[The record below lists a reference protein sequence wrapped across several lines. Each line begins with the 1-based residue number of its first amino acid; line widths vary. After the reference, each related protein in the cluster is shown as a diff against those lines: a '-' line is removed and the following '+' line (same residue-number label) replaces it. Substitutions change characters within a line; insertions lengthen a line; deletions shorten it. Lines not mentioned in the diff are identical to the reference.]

1 MSDEEHKERRDEEKR
16 EMKKIKQKAE
26 GKIKKEGKKLRNT
39 ESKKTK
45 EKEEKQEKK
54 IERKGLSR
62 EEKEELHKEDQ
73 IYRTIFIQNLSFETS
88 EEELKEKMG
97 EYGEVS
103 YCKICMD
110 KEKGISRGTGFVCF
124 RKRGVAEKVIEEAY
138 MFSGSK
144 ESDIEIDGRRLIL
157 QKAINKEQAQ
167 DRSNSKKKKKEG
179 IKDNRNVSL
188 AMVGQKTKEEYLQL
202 GLTPSEAKMRLKAQM
217 ERNKKLK
224 NVNFCVNKYRVCVRN
239 IPKNTNKKMIMET
252 FGKYCSKGKIS
263 DIKIIKGERGKAI
276 GYCFLTFT
284 SAEDAYQFVE
294 KVNESLQFKEQRR
307 VMVEFSIDDM
317 VKLHKFKAEIER
329 RKFNQ
334 EKKKFIEE
342 HSVNNDGKRVK
353 VTSLPKEV
361 IKAEETKDMKKTKK
375 KGINRKIGITKKFN
389 AKKSILL

>member
-1 MSDEEHKERRDEEKR
+1 MSEEEHTKRGDEEKS
-16 EMKKIKQKAE
+16 ETKKIKQKQE
-26 GKIKKEGKKLRNT
+26 RKGKKQRNT
-39 ESKKTK
+39 ER
-45 EKEEKQEKK
+45 KEEKQEKRFD
-54 IERKGLSR
+54 RKGLSR

-73 IYRTIFIQNLSFETS
+73 IYRTIFIQNLSFRTT

-97 EYGEVS
+97 EYGDVS

-124 RKRGVAEKVIEEAY
+124 RKRGVADKIIEEAY
-138 MFSGSK
+138 MFSGNK

-157 QKAINKEQAQ
+157 QKAIKKEQAKETS
-167 DRSNSKKKKKEG
+167 DSKKKKKEG

-202 GLTPSEAKMRLKAQM
+202 GLTPNEAKIRLKAQM

-239 IPKNTNKKMIMET
+239 IPKNSNKKMIMET
-252 FGKYCSKGKIS
+252 FGKYCMKGKIS

-284 SAEDAYQFVE
+284 EAEDAYQFVE

-317 VKLHKFKAEIER
+317 VKLHKFKAEMER

-342 HSVNNDGKRVK
+342 HSVNNVGKRVK

-361 IKAEETKDMKKTKK
+361 IKSESTTNIKKTKK

-389 AKKSILL
+389 AKKSVLL

>member
-16 EMKKIKQKAE
+16 ERKKIKQKVE
-26 GKIKKEGKKLRNT
+26 GKIKKEEKKLRNV
-39 ESKKTK
+39 ESKETK

-54 IERKGLSR
+54 FNRKGLSR

-124 RKRGVAEKVIEEAY
+124 RRRGVAEKVIEEAY

-157 QKAINKEQAQ
+157 QKAIKKEQAK
-167 DRSNSKKKKKEG
+167 DTSNSKKKKKEG

-239 IPKNTNKKMIMET
+239 IPKNTNKKMIKET

-294 KVNESLQFKEQRR
+294 QVNESLQFKEQRR
-307 VMVEFSIDDM
+307 VMAEFSIDDM
-317 VKLHKFKAEIER
+317 VKLHKFKAEMER

-342 HSVNNDGKRVK
+342 HSVNNSGKRVK

-375 KGINRKIGITKKFN
+375 KGINRKVGITKKFN